1 MFQLAYA
8 GVLTRGEETATNLK
22 DASWL
27 LRADQTSQLVSGA
40 WYIEQRKSC
49 WQAKQTVSS
58 QEPQAFGGKYLS
70 PEWPQPGTDFRRW
83 LLSPWHQL
91 FSHTPFPQPTRD
103 TRVGNRDTTKEHL
116 SLCNFVLAASTEAAE
131 TSDCSSYSH
140 RASALKMNFV

>member
-27 LRADQTSQLVSGA
+27 LRADQTSQLVAGA

-58 QEPQAFGGKYLS
+58 QSHRPLGESIYPLS
-70 PEWPQPGTDFRRW
+70 D
-83 LLSPWHQL
+83 LSLGLTSGDGSFPRWHQL

-131 TSDCSSYSH
+131 TSECSSYNH
-140 RASALKMNFV
+140 RASALKMNLV